1 MKMGN
6 GFPNVRSLIAMPT
19 VLSGWMPQDAHSTSP
34 RSAGHL
40 KTGSRMMEVNAI
52 PYFEGLIKHNWA
64 RDARPGF
71 SSPTFLGLKESLGL
85 DDMD

>member
-1 MKMGN
+1 MDAARCT
-6 GFPNVRSLIAMPT
+6 FDIAQ
-19 VLSGWMPQDAHSTSP
+19 VGRAFE
-34 RSAGHL
+34 
-40 KTGSRMMEVNAI
+40 TGSRMMEVNAI

-64 RDARPGF
+64 RDTRPGF